1 MLQIPPKIRAQF
13 NIILIQKNIP
23 KSAHTNY
30 RKWLR
35 YYLDFETQGV
45 ASSFLAGNP
54 RGRVFILDILKAP
67 QDLGDILTFIL
78 STENS
83 NLKKKAVL
91 PGTMNNSSYLNS
103 VSFHHIK
110 YKIFSNYQNSISQL
124 F

>member
-1 MLQIPPKIRAQF
+1 MSRKKSTK
-13 NIILIQKNIP
+13 IILIHRP
-23 KSAHTNY
+23 K
-30 RKWLR
+30 
-35 YYLDFETQGV
+35 
-45 ASSFLAGNP
+45 P
-54 RGRVFILDILKAP
+54 RGRVFILYIWPKPRGRVFILYILKAP

-91 PGTMNNSSYLNS
+91 PGTMNNSSYLNN

-110 YKIFSNYQNSISQL
+110 YKIFSNYQNSISQI